1 MRRSRTLATA
11 LAATLALAL
20 GIASPAGAADPG
32 RWLLTGASSVPNN
45 YWQGLTSDSTDSRL
59 FFVGVTRAQ
68 DRLYVTHTARR
79 FRHGTERVQA
89 PTPFLDAID
98 PGLFERLGDQIAS
111 RPKDRQLRLL

>member
-11 LAATLALAL
+11 LAAALALAL

-59 FFVGVTRAQ
+59 FFVGVFQGLWRT
-68 DRLYVTHTARR
+68 T
-79 FRHGTERVQA
+79 
-89 PTPFLDAID
+89 
-98 PGLFERLGDQIAS
+98 PGLHQTAGVSTEIPSSVTNSEGYNHIGD
-111 RPKDRQLRLL
+111 PTWNPGDGG